1 MTIMN
6 KKILIAIMTIGL
18 VAMLAGTG
26 IYALFSDTETS
37 GPNTF
42 TAGTIDLT
50 KTAETSISLTNMK
63 PGDIS
68 PTGTITVTNA
78 GTLPG
83 SFYGTSNYVKT
94 GTMGA
99 DTFAKMLLITAFT
112 ADAVDITSQ
121 IPDVDTDGRKT
132 LYDMVNDGSGVTL
145 GSYPA
150 SPGRLGTWYSYDPN
164 MASGA
169 SHTYSITVTFDTAAG
184 NTYQGQGLTLTFYFL
199 LTQ

>member
-1 MTIMN
+1 MN

-37 GPNTF
+37 TGNTF
-42 TAGTIDLT
+42 TAGKIDLT
-50 KTAETSISLTNMK
+50 KSAETSISLTNMK

-68 PTGTITVTNA
+68 PIGTITVTNA

-83 SFYGTSNYVKT
+83 SLYATSNYVKT

-112 ADAVDITSQ
+112 ADTVDITSQ
-121 IPDVDTDGRKT
+121 IPDVDADGRTT
-132 LYDMVNDGSGVTL
+132 LYDMVNDGSGAVL

-150 SPGRLGTWYSYDPN
+150 SPGRLGTWYSYDTN
-164 MASGA
+164 MAPSM
-169 SHTYSITVTFDTAAG
+169 S
-184 NTYQGQGLTLTFYFL
+184 LTPIL
-199 LTQ
+199 